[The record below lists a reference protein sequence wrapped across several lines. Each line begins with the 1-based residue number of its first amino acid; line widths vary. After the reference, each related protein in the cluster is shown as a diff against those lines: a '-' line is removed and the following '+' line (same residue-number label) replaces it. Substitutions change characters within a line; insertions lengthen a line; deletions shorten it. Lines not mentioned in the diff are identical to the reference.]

1 MSRKKMSG
9 EKSGAKINKKRVRS
23 LQGHI
28 EHVCKISR
36 SESKNG
42 VDICRGINWG
52 FQLEPAC
59 TRKVFG
65 GCP

>member
-36 SESKNG
+36 SESKKRLGHSPGNKFFFF
-42 VDICRGINWG
+42 V
-52 FQLEPAC
+52 
-59 TRKVFG
+59 
-65 GCP
+65 